1 MLATAPAGEEQPSA
15 VDSSRRLL
23 GSSPLDIGDRE
34 PVAPAVEH
42 ELNPPAAAAAVW
54 ASELG
59 SRLPPANLDAG
70 LRSHPSCSG
79 PGSVTTGDE
88 LPDQQPMEPSA
99 KPNSKPKPKPRP
111 KSAGGRKNVPAPLV
125 ESADA
130 AELTCQQ
137 ECIICMDQPKSVFLA
152 PCGHMVACLPCAE
165 EQYGVDGCLAM
176 DRNLHCPLCRRLIRA
191 TVKAVYS

>member
-34 PVAPAVEH
+34 PVAPALEH
-42 ELNPPAAAAAVW
+42 E
-54 ASELG
+54 
-59 SRLPPANLDAG
+59 
-70 LRSHPSCSG
+70 
-79 PGSVTTGDE
+79 
-88 LPDQQPMEPSA
+88 
-99 KPNSKPKPKPRP
+99 PKPRP

-152 PCGHMVACLPCAE
+152 PCGHMVACLRCAE

-191 TVKAVYS
+191 TVKAIYS